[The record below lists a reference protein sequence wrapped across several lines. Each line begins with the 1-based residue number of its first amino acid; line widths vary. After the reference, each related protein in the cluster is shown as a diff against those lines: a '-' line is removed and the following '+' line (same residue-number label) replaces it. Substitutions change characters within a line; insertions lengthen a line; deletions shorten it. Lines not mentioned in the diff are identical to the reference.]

1 MINQPTLTRKQYQH
15 CIDTENSFYHLYIL
29 EPIES
34 KRNLSYE
41 EVLQTLKDLA

>member
-1 MINQPTLTRKQYQH
+1 MTNQKPLTREQYQH
-15 CIDTENSFYHLYIL
+15 CIDTENSFYHMYIL

-41 EVLQTLKDLA
+41 EVLKVLEELG

>member
-1 MINQPTLTRKQYQH
+1 MTNQKPLTRKQYQH
-15 CIDTENSFYHLYIL
+15 CIDTENSFYHMYIL

-41 EVLQTLKDLA
+41 EVLKVLKELG